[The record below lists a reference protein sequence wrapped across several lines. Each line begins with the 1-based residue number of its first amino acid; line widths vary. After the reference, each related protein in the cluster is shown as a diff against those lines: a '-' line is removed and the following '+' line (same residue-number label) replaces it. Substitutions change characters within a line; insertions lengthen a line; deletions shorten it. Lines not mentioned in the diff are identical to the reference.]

1 MLARLRSVLP
11 SSSAVSTSIEV
22 VGLSAFGTGV
32 WLQFGDAV
40 GLIVSGVVAVLY
52 GVALGMG
59 PKT

>member
-22 VGLSAFGTGV
+22 AGLSAIGTGA
-32 WLQFGDAV
+32 WLQFGEAV
-40 GLIVSGVVAVLY
+40 GLIVSGVLAALY